1 MPEQKVK
8 LDVTDINN
16 FIYDMKRCIRC
27 KGCFWVDHIYMPG
40 MKFSYRCP
48 SAQKFLF
55 DSYGAAYGRFRTAL
69 ALIEGRLDYSDRLLD
84 TIYECNLCGACDAGC
99 KRNLDLEVLLA
110 LEAVRIKCVSDG
122 KGPMP
127 EHKRIAEN
135 IDKNHNRYGS
145 PHANRSKWLPRDVKP
160 ATKADIV
167 YFVGCASS
175 YAHTEIA
182 QATARIL
189 ANTNTKFML
198 LDSEEWCCGY
208 PLYSTGQVD
217 AFKKQA
223 EHNIEA
229 VEKSGAS
236 TVLVSCAEGY
246 KTWKVDYP
254 KLLGKSTADMGF
266 KVMHI
271 VEHID
276 QLIQGGGL
284 RFNNQINMRLTY
296 HDPCNL
302 GRLSE
307 PWVQWEGTRGLW
319 GVVNPPL
326 ERRRGT
332 HGIYQQPRDILS
344 AIPGIE
350 LVEMIRTKE
359 NALCCGAGGGVRDA
373 FKNFALWTANERL
386 EEVREIG
393 AEAIVSACPFCKD
406 NFAEA
411 IKAGGDEIKVY
422 DISELIWQAI
432 SK

>member
-1 MPEQKVK
+1 M
-8 LDVTDINN
+8 
-16 FIYDMKRCIRC
+16 
-27 KGCFWVDHIYMPG
+27 
-40 MKFSYRCP
+40 
-48 SAQKFLF
+48 
-55 DSYGAAYGRFRTAL
+55 
-69 ALIEGRLDYSDRLLD
+69 
-84 TIYECNLCGACDAGC
+84 
-99 KRNLDLEVLLA
+99 
-110 LEAVRIKCVSDG
+110 
-122 KGPMP
+122 
-127 EHKRIAEN
+127 
-135 IDKNHNRYGS
+135 
-145 PHANRSKWLPRDVKP
+145 
-160 ATKADIV
+160 
-167 YFVGCASS
+167 GCASS
-175 YAHTEIA
+175 YTHTEIA

-189 ANTNTKFML
+189 TNTNTKFML
-198 LDSEEWCCGY
+198 LGSEEWCCGY

-217 AFKKQA
+217 AFKKQV

-229 VEKSGAS
+229 VKKSGAS

-271 VEHID
+271 VEYIE

-319 GVVNPPL
+319 GVINPPL

-332 HGIYQQPRDILS
+332 YGIYQQPRDILS

-373 FKNFALWTANERL
+373 FKDFALWTANERL